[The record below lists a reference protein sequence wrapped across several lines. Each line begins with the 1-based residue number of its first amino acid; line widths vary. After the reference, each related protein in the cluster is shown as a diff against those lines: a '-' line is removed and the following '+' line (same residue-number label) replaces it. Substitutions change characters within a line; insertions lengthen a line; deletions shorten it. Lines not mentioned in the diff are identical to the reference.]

1 MIKAWAVFFMVLCG
15 VAAPAAS
22 AASDDPKTLTVL
34 ALGDSLTAGYGLE
47 AGEGFTDQ
55 LELWLQEKL
64 GAGSKVKVINAGIS
78 GDTSSGGNAR
88 VEWSLYGEA
97 ANPDVVIVEFGGN
110 DVLRGIDPTYT
121 RKNIDNMVKIL
132 TEKNLRVLVAGMQA
146 SPSLG
151 PDYTA
156 DFNSIFSDVA
166 KKYNAT
172 LYPFFLEGVAADE
185 ALNQDDGIH
194 PTLEGVQIIV
204 SKIGPVVLEM
214 LLADMAE

>member
-1 MIKAWAVFFMVLCG
+1 MIKAWAVFFMVFC
-15 VAAPAAS
+15 VVVAPAAY
-22 AASDDPKTLTVL
+22 AVDDDPKTVTIL
-34 ALGDSLTAGYGLE
+34 ALGDSLTAGYGLK

-55 LELWLQEKL
+55 LQLWLQEKL
-64 GAGSKVKVINAGIS
+64 GDSSKVKVINAGIS

-88 VEWSLYGEA
+88 VLWSLYGEA

-110 DVLRGIDPTYT
+110 DVLRGIDPAYT
-121 RKNIDNMVKIL
+121 RKNIDNMVKVL

-156 DFNSIFSDVA
+156 DFNSIFGDVA
-166 KKYNAT
+166 KKYGVT

-185 ALNQDDGIH
+185 ALNQADGIH
-194 PTLEGVQIIV
+194 PTLEGVEIIV

-214 LLADMAE
+214 LRADVAE